1 MDKLMASG
9 GSMPIDQLFKNKEEG
24 HLDAV
29 GINQKKIRIM
39 EWKKLKK
46 QKEVEDVEQDK
57 RIKFI
62 ESF

>member
-1 MDKLMASG
+1 
-9 GSMPIDQLFKNKEEG
+9 MPIDQLFKNKEEG